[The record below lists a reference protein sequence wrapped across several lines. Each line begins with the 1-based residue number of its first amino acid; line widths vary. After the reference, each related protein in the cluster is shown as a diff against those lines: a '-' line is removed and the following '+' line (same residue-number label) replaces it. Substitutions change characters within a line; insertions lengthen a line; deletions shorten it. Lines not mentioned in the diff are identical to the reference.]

1 MNNPGMTEVLYSII
15 LVIISIAISK
25 FWKIEVEK
33 DIAIGSLRSFIQLV
47 AVGYALN
54 FIFDLQSIWM
64 IIVALMIMILVGAQ
78 AASSKVKVIKTPFL
92 LISIAML
99 FGSFITIG
107 MMASL
112 KIIVFEA
119 RYIIPLGGMIIGN
132 SMNAAALSVNRIT
145 SDIISNKLAVETSLS
160 LGKSWRI
167 SSSKYIRAAV
177 TTGMI
182 SILNS
187 MKTVGL
193 VALPGAMTGMIL
205 AGADPLDAVLL
216 QIIVMNMLLFACAIT
231 SVFVVELTVR
241 QLFTIN
247 HQLKIAE

>member
-1 MNNPGMTEVLYSII
+1 MNNPGMTEVLLSFIMV
-15 LVIISIAISK
+15 LISIAISR

-33 DIAIGSLRSFIQLV
+33 DIAIGSVRSFIQLV

-54 FIFDLQSIWM
+54 YIFDLESIWLILATLLVM
-64 IIVALMIMILVGAQ
+64 ALVGAQ
-78 AASSKVKVIKTPFL
+78 AASGRVKKIKSPFI
-92 LISIAML
+92 LISFSIM
-99 FGSFITIG
+99 FGSFVTIG
-107 MMASL
+107 LMAVL
-112 KIIVFEA
+112 QIITFDA

-132 SMNAAALSVNRIT
+132 SMNAAALSINRIS
-145 SDIISNKLAVETSLS
+145 SDILSNRLAVETALS
-160 LGKSWRI
+160 LGKSWRAA
-167 SSSKYIRAAV
+167 SSLYFRNAV

-216 QIIVMNMLLFACAIT
+216 QIIVMYMILMAVAVT
-231 SVFVVELTVR
+231 SVVVVELTVR
-241 QLFTIN
+241 QLFTPN
-247 HQLKIAE
+247 HQMK